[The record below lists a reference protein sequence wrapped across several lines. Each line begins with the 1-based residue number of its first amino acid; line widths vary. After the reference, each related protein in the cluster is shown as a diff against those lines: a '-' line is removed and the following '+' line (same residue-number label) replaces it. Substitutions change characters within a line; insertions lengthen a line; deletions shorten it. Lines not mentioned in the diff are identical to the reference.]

1 MKKMKQLLK
10 SIIYYL
16 VSAIGISLTI
26 KANVGVSSFNS
37 LNVSVANLFSIQIGT
52 VTTLLNVSFLLACII
67 LDKERKFSNYLLML
81 VAVMSF
87 GEVIN
92 VVYYHLFSQFTI
104 NSYIV
109 NLLVFLLGVFIAGFG
124 TGQVL
129 RLSLLKFP
137 IESFCQLLTEKTSHK
152 FSTYRY
158 GVDIVCVSLSLIL
171 SLSFSLPVVVREG
184 TIISLFLLSGVIN
197 WSKNLSFTP
206 NIAKI

>member
-1 MKKMKQLLK
+1 MKKLIQSLF
-10 SIIYYL
+10 YYFI
-16 VSAIGISLTI
+16 SAVGISLTI

-37 LNVSVANLFSIQIGT
+37 LNVSIANLSTLQIGT
-52 VTTLLNVSFLLACII
+52 VTTLLNISFLIGCVL
-67 LDKERKFSNYLLML
+67 LDKERSFSKYLLML

-92 VVYYHLFSQFTI
+92 LVYYHLFSQFTI
-104 NSYIV
+104 DSYLL
-109 NLLVFLLGVFIAGFG
+109 NLILFLLGVVIAGFG

-137 IESFCQLLTEKTSHK
+137 IESFCQLLAEKTSHS

-158 GVDIVCVSLSLIL
+158 SVDIVCVSLSLIL
-171 SLSFSLPVVVREG
+171 SFAFSLPVVVREG

-197 WSKNLSFTP
+197 WSKELFTRK
-206 NIAKI
+206 ALVEG

>member
-1 MKKMKQLLK
+1 MKKLSQSLF
-10 SIIYYL
+10 YYFI
-16 VSAIGISLTI
+16 SAVGISLTI

-37 LNVSVANLFSIQIGT
+37 LNVSIANLSTLQIGT
-52 VTTLLNVSFLLACII
+52 VTTLLNISFLIGCVL
-67 LDKERKFSNYLLML
+67 LDKERSFPKYLLML

-92 VVYYHLFSQFTI
+92 LVYYHLFSQFTTD
-104 NSYIV
+104 SYLL
-109 NLLVFLLGVFIAGFG
+109 NLILFLLGVVIAGFG

-137 IESFCQLLTEKTSHK
+137 IESFCQLLAEKTSHS

-158 GVDIVCVSLSLIL
+158 GVDVVCVSLSLIL
-171 SLSFSLPVVVREG
+171 SFAFSLPVVVREG

-197 WSKNLSFTP
+197 WSKELFTRK
-206 NIAKI
+206 ALVEG

>member
-1 MKKMKQLLK
+1 MKQLLK
-10 SIIYYL
+10 SIMYYL

-109 NLLVFLLGVFIAGFG
+109 NLLVFFLGVFIAGFG

-137 IESFCQLLTEKTSHK
+137 IESFCQLLAEKTPHK

-206 NIAKI
+206 KIAKI

>member
-1 MKKMKQLLK
+1 MKQLLK

-52 VTTLLNVSFLLACII
+52 VTTLLNVSFLLASII

-206 NIAKI
+206 KIAKI

>member
-1 MKKMKQLLK
+1 MKQLLK

>member
-1 MKKMKQLLK
+1 MKKLSQSLF
-10 SIIYYL
+10 YYFI
-16 VSAIGISLTI
+16 SAVGISLTI

-37 LNVSVANLFSIQIGT
+37 LNVSIANLSTLQIGT
-52 VTTLLNVSFLLACII
+52 VTTLLNISFLIGCVL
-67 LDKERKFSNYLLML
+67 LDKERSFPKYLLML

-92 VVYYHLFSQFTI
+92 LVYYHLFSQFTTD
-104 NSYIV
+104 SYLL
-109 NLLVFLLGVFIAGFG
+109 NLILFLLGVVIAGFG

-137 IESFCQLLTEKTSHK
+137 IESFCQLLAEKTSHS

-158 GVDIVCVSLSLIL
+158 GVDVVCVSLSLIL
-171 SLSFSLPVVVREG
+171 SFAFSLPVVVREG

-197 WSKNLSFTP
+197 WSKELFTR
-206 NIAKI
+206 KGLVEG

>member
-1 MKKMKQLLK
+1 MKKLIQSLF
-10 SIIYYL
+10 YYFI
-16 VSAIGISLTI
+16 SAVGISLTI

-37 LNVSVANLFSIQIGT
+37 LNVSIANLSTLQIGT
-52 VTTLLNVSFLLACII
+52 VTTLLNISFLIGCVL
-67 LDKERKFSNYLLML
+67 LDKERSFPKYLLML

-92 VVYYHLFSQFTI
+92 LVYYHLFSQFTI
-104 NSYIV
+104 DSYLL
-109 NLLVFLLGVFIAGFG
+109 NLILFLLGVVIAGFG

-137 IESFCQLLTEKTSHK
+137 IESFCQLLAEKTSHS

-158 GVDIVCVSLSLIL
+158 SVDIVCVSLSLIL
-171 SLSFSLPVVVREG
+171 SFAFSLPVVVREG

-197 WSKNLSFTP
+197 WSKELFTRK
-206 NIAKI
+206 ALVEG

>member
-1 MKKMKQLLK
+1 MKKLSQSLF
-10 SIIYYL
+10 YYFI
-16 VSAIGISLTI
+16 SAVGISLTI

-37 LNVSVANLFSIQIGT
+37 LNVSIANLSTLQIGT
-52 VTTLLNVSFLLACII
+52 VTTLLNISFLIGCVL
-67 LDKERKFSNYLLML
+67 LDKERSFPKYLLML

-92 VVYYHLFSQFTI
+92 LVYYHLFSQFTI
-104 NSYIV
+104 DSYLL
-109 NLLVFLLGVFIAGFG
+109 NLILFLLGVVIAGFG

-137 IESFCQLLTEKTSHK
+137 IESFCQLLAEKTSHS

-158 GVDIVCVSLSLIL
+158 SVDIVCVSLSLIL
-171 SLSFSLPVVVREG
+171 SFAFSLPVVVREG

-197 WSKNLSFTP
+197 WSKELFTR
-206 NIAKI
+206 KGLVEG

>member
-1 MKKMKQLLK
+1 MKKLIQSLF
-10 SIIYYL
+10 YYFI
-16 VSAIGISLTI
+16 SAVGISLTI

-37 LNVSVANLFSIQIGT
+37 LNVSIANLSTLQIGT
-52 VTTLLNVSFLLACII
+52 VTTLLNISFLIGCVL
-67 LDKERKFSNYLLML
+67 LDKERSFPKYLLML

-92 VVYYHLFSQFTI
+92 LVYYHLFSQFTI
-104 NSYIV
+104 DSYLL
-109 NLLVFLLGVFIAGFG
+109 NLILFLLGVVIAGFG

-137 IESFCQLLTEKTSHK
+137 IESFCQLLAEKTSHS

-158 GVDIVCVSLSLIL
+158 SVDIVCVSLSLIL
-171 SLSFSLPVVVREG
+171 SFAFSLPVVVREG

-197 WSKNLSFTP
+197 WSKELFTR
-206 NIAKI
+206 KGLVEG

>member
-1 MKKMKQLLK
+1 MKQLIK
-10 SIIYYL
+10 SVFYYL
-16 VSAIGISLTI
+16 VSAVGISLTI

-37 LNVSVANLFSIQIGT
+37 LNVSIANLFSIQIGT
-52 VTTLLNVSFLLACII
+52 VTTILNVSFLLACII
-67 LDKERKFSNYLLML
+67 LDKKRKFSNYLLML

-92 VVYYHLFSQFTI
+92 IVYYNLFSQFTI
-104 NSYIV
+104 ESYV
-109 NLLVFLLGVFIAGFG
+109 MNVLVFLLGVFIAGFG

-137 IESFCQLLTEKTSHK
+137 IESFCQLMAEKTPFK

-158 GVDIVCVSLSLIL
+158 GVDVICVSLSLLL
-171 SLSFSLPVVVREG
+171 SFGFSLPIVVREG

-197 WSKNLSFTP
+197 WSKNLSFTSNTV
-206 NIAKI
+206 NI

>member
-1 MKKMKQLLK
+1 MKKLSQSLF
-10 SIIYYL
+10 YYFI
-16 VSAIGISLTI
+16 SAVGISLTI

-37 LNVSVANLFSIQIGT
+37 LNVSIANLSTLQIGT
-52 VTTLLNVSFLLACII
+52 VTTLLNISFLIGCVL
-67 LDKERKFSNYLLML
+67 LDKERSFPKYLLML

-92 VVYYHLFSQFTI
+92 LVYYHLFSQFKI
-104 NSYIV
+104 DSYLL
-109 NLLVFLLGVFIAGFG
+109 NLILFLLGVVIAGFG

-137 IESFCQLLTEKTSHK
+137 IESFCQLLAEKTSHS

-158 GVDIVCVSLSLIL
+158 SVDIVCVSLSLIL
-171 SLSFSLPVVVREG
+171 SFAFSLPIVVREG

-197 WSKNLSFTP
+197 WSKELFTR
-206 NIAKI
+206 KTLVEG

>member
-1 MKKMKQLLK
+1 MKQLLK

-137 IESFCQLLTEKTSHK
+137 IESFCQLLAEKTSHK

>member
-1 MKKMKQLLK
+1 MKKLSQSLF
-10 SIIYYL
+10 YYFI
-16 VSAIGISLTI
+16 SAVGISLTI

-37 LNVSVANLFSIQIGT
+37 LNVSIANLSTLQIGT
-52 VTTLLNVSFLLACII
+52 VTTLLNISFLIGCVL
-67 LDKERKFSNYLLML
+67 LDKERSFPKYLLML

-92 VVYYHLFSQFTI
+92 LVYYHLFSQFTI
-104 NSYIV
+104 DSYLL
-109 NLLVFLLGVFIAGFG
+109 NLILFLLGVVIAGFG

-137 IESFCQLLTEKTSHK
+137 IESFCQLLAEKTSHS

-158 GVDIVCVSLSLIL
+158 SVDIVCVSLSLIL
-171 SLSFSLPVVVREG
+171 SFAFSLPIVVRKG

-197 WSKNLSFTP
+197 WSKELFTR
-206 NIAKI
+206 KTLVEG

>member
-1 MKKMKQLLK
+1 MKKLSQSLF
-10 SIIYYL
+10 YYFI
-16 VSAIGISLTI
+16 SAVGISLTI

-37 LNVSVANLFSIQIGT
+37 LNVSIANLSTLQIGT
-52 VTTLLNVSFLLACII
+52 VTTLLNISFLIGCVL
-67 LDKERKFSNYLLML
+67 LDKERSLPKYLLML

-92 VVYYHLFSQFTI
+92 LVYYHLFSQFTTD
-104 NSYIV
+104 SYLL
-109 NLLVFLLGVFIAGFG
+109 NLILFLLGVVIAGFG

-137 IESFCQLLTEKTSHK
+137 IESFCQLLAEKTSHS

-158 GVDIVCVSLSLIL
+158 GVDVVCVSLSLIL
-171 SLSFSLPVVVREG
+171 SFAFSLPVVVREG

-197 WSKNLSFTP
+197 WSKELFTRK
-206 NIAKI
+206 ALVEG

>member
-1 MKKMKQLLK
+1 MKKLSQSLF
-10 SIIYYL
+10 YYFI
-16 VSAIGISLTI
+16 SAVGISLTI

-37 LNVSVANLFSIQIGT
+37 LNVSIANLSTLQIGS
-52 VTTLLNVSFLLACII
+52 VTTLLNISFLIGCVL
-67 LDKERKFSNYLLML
+67 LDKERSFPKYLLML

-92 VVYYHLFSQFTI
+92 LVYYHLFSQFTI
-104 NSYIV
+104 DSYLL
-109 NLLVFLLGVFIAGFG
+109 NLILFLLGVVIAGFG

-137 IESFCQLLTEKTSHK
+137 IESFCQLLAEKTSHS

-158 GVDIVCVSLSLIL
+158 SVDIVCVSLSLIL
-171 SLSFSLPVVVREG
+171 SFAFSLPIVVREG

-197 WSKNLSFTP
+197 WSKELFTR
-206 NIAKI
+206 KTLVEG

>member
-1 MKKMKQLLK
+1 MKKLSQSLF
-10 SIIYYL
+10 YYFI
-16 VSAIGISLTI
+16 SAVGISLTV

-37 LNVSVANLFSIQIGT
+37 LNVSIANLSTLQIGT
-52 VTTLLNVSFLLACII
+52 VTTLLNISFLIGCVL
-67 LDKERKFSNYLLML
+67 LDKERSFPKYLLML

-92 VVYYHLFSQFTI
+92 LVYYHLFSQFTI
-104 NSYIV
+104 DSYLL
-109 NLLVFLLGVFIAGFG
+109 NLILFLLGVVIAGFG

-137 IESFCQLLTEKTSHK
+137 IESFCQLLAEKTSHS

-158 GVDIVCVSLSLIL
+158 SVDIVCVSLSLIL
-171 SLSFSLPVVVREG
+171 SFAFSLPIVVREG

-197 WSKNLSFTP
+197 WSKELFTR
-206 NIAKI
+206 KTLVEG

>member
-1 MKKMKQLLK
+1 MKQLLK

-206 NIAKI
+206 KIAKI

>member
-1 MKKMKQLLK
+1 MKKLSQSLF
-10 SIIYYL
+10 YYFI
-16 VSAIGISLTI
+16 SAVGISLTI

-37 LNVSVANLFSIQIGT
+37 LNVSIANLSTLQIGT
-52 VTTLLNVSFLLACII
+52 VTTLLNISFLIGCVL
-67 LDKERKFSNYLLML
+67 LDKERSFPKYLLML

-92 VVYYHLFSQFTI
+92 LVYYHLFSQFTI
-104 NSYIV
+104 DSYLL
-109 NLLVFLLGVFIAGFG
+109 NLILFLLGVVIAGFG

-137 IESFCQLLTEKTSHK
+137 IESFCQLLAEKTSHS

-158 GVDIVCVSLSLIL
+158 SVDIVCVSLSLIL
-171 SLSFSLPVVVREG
+171 SFAFSLPIVVREG

-197 WSKNLSFTP
+197 WSKELFTR
-206 NIAKI
+206 KTLVEG

>member
-1 MKKMKQLLK
+1 MKKLSQSLF
-10 SIIYYL
+10 YYFI
-16 VSAIGISLTI
+16 SAVGISLTI

-37 LNVSVANLFSIQIGT
+37 LNVSIANLSTLQIGT
-52 VTTLLNVSFLLACII
+52 VTTLLNISFLIGCVL
-67 LDKERKFSNYLLML
+67 LDKERSFPKYLLML

-92 VVYYHLFSQFTI
+92 LVYYHLFSQFTTD
-104 NSYIV
+104 SYLL
-109 NLLVFLLGVFIAGFG
+109 NLILFLLGVVIAGFG

-137 IESFCQLLTEKTSHK
+137 IESFCQLLAEKTSHS

-158 GVDIVCVSLSLIL
+158 GVDVVCVSLSLIL
-171 SLSFSLPVVVREG
+171 SFAFSLPVVVREG

-197 WSKNLSFTP
+197 WSKELFTR
-206 NIAKI
+206 KTLVEG

>member
-1 MKKMKQLLK
+1 MKKLCQSLF
-10 SIIYYL
+10 YYFI
-16 VSAIGISLTI
+16 SAVGISLTI

-37 LNVSVANLFSIQIGT
+37 LNVSIANLSTLQIGT
-52 VTTLLNVSFLLACII
+52 VTTLLNISFLIGCVL
-67 LDKERKFSNYLLML
+67 LDKERSFPKYLLML

-92 VVYYHLFSQFTI
+92 LVYYHLFSQFTI
-104 NSYIV
+104 DSYLL
-109 NLLVFLLGVFIAGFG
+109 NLILFLLGVVIAGFG

-137 IESFCQLLTEKTSHK
+137 IESFCQLLAEKTSHS

-158 GVDIVCVSLSLIL
+158 SVDIVCVSLSLIL
-171 SLSFSLPVVVREG
+171 SFAFSLPIVVREG

-197 WSKNLSFTP
+197 WSKELFTR
-206 NIAKI
+206 KTLVEG